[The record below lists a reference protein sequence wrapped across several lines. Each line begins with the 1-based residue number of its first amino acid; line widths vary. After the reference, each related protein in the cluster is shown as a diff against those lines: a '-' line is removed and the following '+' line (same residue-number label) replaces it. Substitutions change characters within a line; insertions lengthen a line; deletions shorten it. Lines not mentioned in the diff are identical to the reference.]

1 MKGKNK
7 MGQYHKLVN
16 LDKKEM
22 VHPYNLG
29 LGAKQYEQTG
39 DNGSLS
45 DAIYLLVMT
54 SPARGGGD
62 WESFADLSG
71 RWAGDRVVVL
81 GDYTEDEDLPDIP
94 NASKLYSE
102 SATSEDWTDISDE
115 VAVALG
121 KVFGFE
127 IDTEENGWRTRN
139 QLEAHWLNAL

>member
-1 MKGKNK
+1 

-16 LDKKEM
+16 LDRKEQ
-22 VHPYNLG
+22 VQPYNLG

-45 DAIYLLVMT
+45 DALYLLVMT

-62 WESFADLSG
+62 WESFPDLSG

-81 GDYTEDEDLPDIP
+81 GDYTEDGDLPGYE
-94 NASKLYSE
+94 NASKLYSQ
-102 SATSEDWTDISDE
+102 SDDWLDLSDE

-127 IDTEENGWRTRN
+127 IDTEENGWRTRK
-139 QLEAHWLNAL
+139 QLEAHWLNKL

>member
-1 MKGKNK
+1 

-16 LDKKEM
+16 LDKKEI
-22 VHPYNLG
+22 VSPYNLG

-39 DNGSLS
+39 DNGSIS
-45 DAIYLLVMT
+45 DALYLLVMT

-71 RWAGDRVVVL
+71 RWVGDRVVIL
-81 GDYTEDEDLPDIP
+81 GDYTEDEDIPNYP

-102 SATSEDWTDISDE
+102 SATSEDWTDISDA

-127 IDTEENGWRTRN
+127 VDTAEGGWRTRKE
-139 QLEAHWLNAL
+139 LAGHWMNTL

>member
-1 MKGKNK
+1 

-16 LDKKEM
+16 LDKKET
-22 VHPYNLG
+22 VSPYSLG

-39 DNGSLS
+39 DNGSIS

-71 RWAGDRVVVL
+71 RWVGDRVVIL
-81 GDYTEDEDLPDIP
+81 GDYTEDEDIPNYP

-127 IDTEENGWRTRN
+127 IETAEGGWRTRKE
-139 QLEAHWLNAL
+139 LAGHWLNAL

>member
-1 MKGKNK
+1 

-16 LDKKEM
+16 LDKKEI

-39 DNGSLS
+39 DNGSIS

-62 WESFADLSG
+62 WESFDGLSG

-81 GDYTEDEDLPDIP
+81 GDYTEDEDLPGYE
-94 NASKLYSE
+94 NASKLYSQ
-102 SATSEDWTDISDE
+102 SYDWLDLSDE

-127 IDTEENGWRTRN
+127 IDTEENGWRTRK

>member
-1 MKGKNK
+1 

-62 WESFADLSG
+62 WESFESLSG

-127 IDTEENGWRTRN
+127 IDTEENGWRTRK
-139 QLEAHWLNAL
+139 QLEAHWLNKL